1 MITLIEPQTER
12 LQLRQWRNE
21 DREPFAAMN
30 ADPRVME
37 FFPALLSR
45 EESDAAID
53 RQITH
58 IEKYGWGFWA
68 VERLED
74 HQFIGFVGIKNVGDE
89 LPFAPAVEIGWRLAV
104 DVWGKGYATE
114 GASAALR
121 VAFEDLRLQEIVSF
135 TPLPN
140 IRSQKVMQRLGM
152 HEDPVTFEHPG
163 LPTGSPLRRHCLY
176 RLSSSQWR
184 GRIDSF

>member
-1 MITLIEPQTER
+1 MTTLIEPQTER
-12 LQLRQWRNE
+12 LQLRQWRNK

-104 DVWGKGYATE
+104 DFWGKGYATE
-114 GASAALR
+114 AACASLQIG
-121 VAFEDLRLQEIVSF
+121 FEQLKLKEIVSF
-135 TPLPN
+135 TALN
-140 IRSQKVMQRLGM
+140 NMRSRSVMEKIGM
-152 HEDPVTFEHPG
+152 VDTCKTFLHPSLSDEHP
-163 LPTGSPLRRHCLY
+163 LQEHCLY
-176 RLSSSQWR
+176 QLFRDR
-184 GRIDSF
+184 